1 MKKFGK
7 SDFLFDSDSGFS
19 RDGPDRDFPTELQ
32 VFSSGWEKS
41 VANSPGW
48 RDSTNSVVWL
58 KISFREQLSEN
69 SVMALSEN
77 SVMALRSD
85 KKKQPNED
93 LTEQLLG

>member
-19 RDGPDRDFPTELQ
+19 SDGQDRDFPTELQ

-48 RDSTNSVVWL
+48 RDSINSVVLL
-58 KISFREQLSEN
+58 KNSFREPLCEN
-69 SVMALSEN
+69 SVL
-77 SVMALRSD
+77 ALRSD

-93 LTEQLLG
+93 LT